1 MVSRPEQLRD
11 FLRDQN
17 RVVYSGIDPTA
28 DSLHVGHIL
37 PMMCL
42 VHFQIRGHKVIP
54 LVSHVNKLTIMYL
67 MSLQIGGATALIGD
81 PSGRSTERPH
91 MEEDMAQNNMLKLS
105 TAVQNF
111 FERARN
117 YARKR
122 VSSLDGSYV
131 PPLVMNNIDWFKNL
145 GVLDFLRVAG
155 ANARVNSMI
164 ARERQVQSVQ

>member
-1 MVSRPEQLRD
+1 
-11 FLRDQN
+11 
-17 RVVYSGIDPTA
+17 
-28 DSLHVGHIL
+28 
-37 PMMCL
+37 MCL